1 MKEEILNNRLQEI
14 ITTITKIPKNKQTIK
29 ESGDKTTRLI
39 NDLSVCVEYMM
50 LDIESTRREKDN
62 LKRILDELHEDD
74 ENTMEGGV

>member
-1 MKEEILNNRLQEI
+1 MEEEILNNRLQKI

-50 LDIESTRREKDN
+50 LDVESTRRERDN
-62 LKRILDELHEDD
+62 LKRILDELHDD
-74 ENTMEGGV
+74 EDTMEGGI